1 MAYEKDIGTL
11 INFACEEDHD
21 SDAMVLAKAA
31 KFVCKQIF
39 DYQSKFN
46 GSFNECQRT
55 AVLDVIVTLIRM
67 ILEGTNIE
75 CTDHPDS
82 VSSSN
87 VYNITVDSI

>member
-21 SDAMVLAKAA
+21 SDIMILAKAA
-31 KFVCKQIF
+31 KLVRKQIF

-55 AVLDVIVTLIRM
+55 AVLDVLVTLIRM
-67 ILEGTNIE
+67 ILKVLIIIA

-82 VSSSN
+82 VSG
-87 VYNITVDSI
+87 I